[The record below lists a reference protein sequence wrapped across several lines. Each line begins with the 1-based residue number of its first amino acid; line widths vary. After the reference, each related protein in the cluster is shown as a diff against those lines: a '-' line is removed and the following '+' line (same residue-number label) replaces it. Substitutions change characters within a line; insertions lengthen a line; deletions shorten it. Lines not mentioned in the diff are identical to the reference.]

1 MLQCLWSIRPVYCGT
16 LEQKLTPWCLVQRVP
31 IYLPQ
36 HAQLAAPESLPAVFA
51 YYAVIN
57 LLMNPL
63 VDVFLV
69 DNLSLTVQE
78 STQ

>member
-1 MLQCLWSIRPVYCGT
+1 MLQCLSFMRSAHCGT
-16 LEQKLTPWCLVQRVP
+16 LEQKLVSWCLAWCVP
-31 IYLPQ
+31 ICLSQ
-36 HAQLAAPESLPAVFA
+36 HAQLAAPESLSAVFA
-51 YYAVIN
+51 HHTVIN

-69 DNLSLTVQE
+69 DNLSLIVQE

>member
-1 MLQCLWSIRPVYCGT
+1 
-16 LEQKLTPWCLVQRVP
+16 
-31 IYLPQ
+31 LPQ